1 MSYKTCS
8 CTYLWRIERSPP
20 SYIFGTIH
28 VSQEHVWPYISKEI
42 RQAFI
47 SSTHVY
53 AEADLINM
61 NYWDDFLRCVVNRTR
76 RVERSTNVTTPG
88 KVVDI
93 HLMMEARRSNK
104 TTGGLETPEY
114 QCEKL
119 FNFANS
125 TIWTLIVDR
134 IKSRLKNGTLG
145 EPKMDQPEEL
155 LKTYMCSE
163 LDDAYMEQLWNNTE
177 EFDDIDVRDENMSR
191 PIHSLLKKSKKRRYF
206 FAVGAGHV
214 VGNRKHLIVRLKK
227 YGYRITRIC
236 TYEKVIF
243 THVYAEADLINMNY
257 WDDFL
262 RCIAN
267 RTPRVERSTDYST
280 QGALLD
286 MYLIMEARRSNKTTG
301 GLETPEY
308 LCEHKGMLANLKTW
322 MLIVDKIKNRMKTGT
337 FENETL
343 NNFEMNE
350 TETLRKMY
358 VCNEFDDEYIDN
370 LENSTKVFHDIE
382 QRDEN
387 ISRRMHSLL
396 KKSKKNRYFFAVGA
410 GHLFGTRKN
419 LIARLT
425 TYGHKLT
432 RLCTYQNLILKKFGC
447 KKKKMMG
454 GCIKPKVVLK
464 RKKNSFITFK

>member
-191 PIHSLLKKSKKRRYF
+191 RIHSLLKKSKKRRYF

-236 TYEKVIF
+236 TYEKVI
-243 THVYAEADLINMNY
+243 
-257 WDDFL
+257 
-262 RCIAN
+262 
-267 RTPRVERSTDYST
+267 
-280 QGALLD
+280 
-286 MYLIMEARRSNKTTG
+286 
-301 GLETPEY
+301 
-308 LCEHKGMLANLKTW
+308 
-322 MLIVDKIKNRMKTGT
+322 
-337 FENETL
+337 
-343 NNFEMNE
+343 
-350 TETLRKMY
+350 
-358 VCNEFDDEYIDN
+358 
-370 LENSTKVFHDIE
+370 
-382 QRDEN
+382 
-387 ISRRMHSLL
+387 
-396 KKSKKNRYFFAVGA
+396 
-410 GHLFGTRKN
+410 
-419 LIARLT
+419 
-425 TYGHKLT
+425 
-432 RLCTYQNLILKKFGC
+432 LKKFGC
-447 KKKKMMG
+447 TKKKMVD
-454 GCIKPKVVLK
+454 GCIKKKLAPKG
-464 RKKNSFITFK
+464 KKMFT